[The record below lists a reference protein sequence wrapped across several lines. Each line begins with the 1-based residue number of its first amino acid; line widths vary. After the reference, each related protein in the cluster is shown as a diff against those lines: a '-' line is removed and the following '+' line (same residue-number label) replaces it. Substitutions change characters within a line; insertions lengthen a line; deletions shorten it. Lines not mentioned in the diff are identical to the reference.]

1 MNCWLYF
8 FVIVQVISVTIDN
21 PANMKA
27 AFSTCLPSWEIAEE
41 NDLDEAEN
49 EDESQMD
56 NFVELDLHSS
66 EFSENEC
73 YKVIEL
79 DLQAQF
85 NFHTTSHRTS
95 ELRLDVKVRGACL
108 AHTTQLV
115 VKNALAASEVL
126 HGFLSQLGIGN
137 PALPVVIFIIVS
149 SYPVFLLYV
158 YGLSST

>member
-56 NFVELDLHSS
+56 NFVELDLHLS
-66 EFSENEC
+66 EFSENDEC
-73 YKVIEL
+73 HKVIEQ
-79 DLQAQF
+79 DIKEQF
-85 NFHTTSHRTS
+85 DFHITSHRTS
-95 ELRLDVKVRGACL
+95 ELRLDAKLRGACL

-115 VKNALAASEVL
+115 VKDALAESEVL
-126 HGFLSQLGIGN
+126 HGFLFRLGIGN
-137 PALPVVIFIIVS
+137 PALLVVIFII
-149 SYPVFLLYV
+149 
-158 YGLSST
+158 

>member
-1 MNCWLYF
+1 M
-8 FVIVQVISVTIDN
+8 QVIRVTTDN
-21 PANMKA
+21 AASMK
-27 AFSTCLPSWEIAEE
+27 AFSTCLPSWEIVEE

-56 NFVELDLHSS
+56 NFLELDLHFS
-66 EFSENEC
+66 EFSENDEC

-85 NFHTTSHRTS
+85 DFHTTSHRTS

-115 VKNALAASEVL
+115 VKDALAASELL
-126 HGFLSQLGIGN
+126 HGFL
-137 PALPVVIFIIVS
+137 F
-149 SYPVFLLYV
+149 
-158 YGLSST
+158 